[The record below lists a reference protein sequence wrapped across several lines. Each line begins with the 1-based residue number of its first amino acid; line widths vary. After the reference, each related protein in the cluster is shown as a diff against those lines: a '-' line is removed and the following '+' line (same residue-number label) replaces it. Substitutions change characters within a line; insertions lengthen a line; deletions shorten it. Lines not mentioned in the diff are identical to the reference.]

1 MLKVMSE
8 HLVRDRKVTGAF
20 SCGSLGLVTGYR
32 NRLVFFIMLS
42 GCFENCLPWRFAL
55 RFALV
60 VAAYSPDVRA
70 LIAASGRYRSPVTEL
85 FLPLLVRQFWSL
97 QFFRDR

>member
-42 GCFENCLPWRFAL
+42 GCFENCLPSQL
-55 RFALV
+55 RHL
-60 VAAYSPDVRA
+60 SPLIQLAGGRA
-70 LIAASGRYRSPVTEL
+70 NENGM
-85 FLPLLVRQFWSL
+85 
-97 QFFRDR
+97 